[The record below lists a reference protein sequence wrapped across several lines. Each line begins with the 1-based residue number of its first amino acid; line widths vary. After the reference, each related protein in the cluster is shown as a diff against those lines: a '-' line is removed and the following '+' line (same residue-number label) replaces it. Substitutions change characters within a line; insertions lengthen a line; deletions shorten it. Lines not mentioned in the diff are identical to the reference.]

1 MSSRILRGR
10 RKADSVRPNP
20 FISISKAVASNAS
33 GAGRQAAVIAAAS
46 GLVLTGSIA
55 AHAAET
61 PIQRDS
67 SPATVAETVSEAP
80 TKVVTALSTA
90 TVNFE
95 RPAVASV
102 AAPVIEKPAPV
113 VEAPV
118 VQKAAVTTAAA
129 TAPVAAQAAVA
140 APVAAAPVAAAPA
153 PVAAAPAVGGVNAA
167 MVASAYAQIGIFQ
180 DCTAMVEKALG
191 SAGIPVGDLGPMQFM
206 NYGKVVS
213 DPQPGD
219 MIVQS
224 GHVAIYIG
232 NGQAISGGING
243 NQTGIH
249 PISWLTA
256 TGPITYVRAGA

>member
-61 PIQRDS
+61 PVQRDS
-67 SPATVAETVSEAP
+67 SPATVAETVAETP
-80 TKVVTALSTA
+80 NQVVTAASTA

-113 VEAPV
+113 AAAPV
-118 VQKAAVTTAAA
+118 AKTAAA
-129 TAPVAAQAAVA
+129 TATVQ
-140 APVAAAPVAAAPA
+140 AAAPA
-153 PVAAAPAVGGVNAA
+153 PAATAPAAAPAVGGINAA

-180 DCTAMVEKALG
+180 DCTAMVERALG

>member
-55 AHAAET
+55 AHAAEA
-61 PIQRDS
+61 PVQRDS

-118 VQKAAVTTAAA
+118 VKKAAVTAAAA
-129 TAPVAAQAAVA
+129 TAPVAAQSA
-140 APVAAAPVAAAPA
+140 VAAAPVAAAPA
-153 PVAAAPAVGGVNAA
+153 AAAPAAAAPAVGGVNAA

-256 TGPITYVRAGA
+256 TGPLTYVRAGA

>member
-61 PIQRDS
+61 PVQRDS

-118 VQKAAVTTAAA
+118 AKKAAVTTAAA

-140 APVAAAPVAAAPA
+140 APVAAAPVAAAP
-153 PVAAAPAVGGVNAA
+153 VAAAPAAGGVNAA

-256 TGPITYVRAGA
+256 TGPLTYVRAGA

>member
-1 MSSRILRGR
+1 MSSSILRGR

-61 PIQRDS
+61 PVQRDS

-80 TKVVTALSTA
+80 TKVVTAAATA

-118 VQKAAVTTAAA
+118 AKKAAVAA
-129 TAPVAAQAAVA
+129 TAPA
-140 APVAAAPVAAAPA
+140 APAVKAAASVAAAPA
-153 PVAAAPAVGGVNAA
+153 AAAPAAAAPAVGGVNAA
-167 MVASAYAQIGIFQ
+167 MVASAYAQIGIMQ
-180 DCTAMVEKALG
+180 DCTAMVERALG
-191 SAGIPVGDLGPMQFM
+191 SAGIPVGDLAPMQFM

-213 DPQPGD
+213 SPQPGD

>member
-1 MSSRILRGR
+1 MSSSILRGR

-61 PIQRDS
+61 PVQRDS

-80 TKVVTALSTA
+80 TKVVTAAATA

-118 VQKAAVTTAAA
+118 AKKAAVATTA
-129 TAPVAAQAAVA
+129 
-140 APVAAAPVAAAPA
+140 AAAPVAKAAASVAAAPA
-153 PVAAAPAVGGVNAA
+153 AAAPAAAAPAVGGVNAA
-167 MVASAYAQIGIFQ
+167 MVASAYAQIGIMQ
-180 DCTAMVEKALG
+180 DCTAMVERALG
-191 SAGIPVGDLGPMQFM
+191 SAGIPVGDLAPMQFM

-213 DPQPGD
+213 TPQPGD

>member
-1 MSSRILRGR
+1 MSSSILRGR

-61 PIQRDS
+61 PVQRDS

-80 TKVVTALSTA
+80 TKVVTAAATA

-118 VQKAAVTTAAA
+118 AKKAAVATT
-129 TAPVAAQAAVA
+129 
-140 APVAAAPVAAAPA
+140 VAAAPVAKAAASVAAAPA
-153 PVAAAPAVGGVNAA
+153 AAAPAAAAPAVGGVNAA
-167 MVASAYAQIGIFQ
+167 MVASAYAQIGIMQ
-180 DCTAMVEKALG
+180 DCTAMVERALG
-191 SAGIPVGDLGPMQFM
+191 SAGIPVGDLAPMQFL

>member
-46 GLVLTGSIA
+46 GLVLTGSVA
-55 AHAAET
+55 AHAAEA
-61 PIQRDS
+61 PVQRDS
-67 SPATVAETVSEAP
+67 SPATVAETASEAP
-80 TKVVTALSTA
+80 TKVVTALATA
-90 TVNFE
+90 TINFE

-118 VQKAAVTTAAA
+118 AETAAVTAAS
-129 TAPVAAQAAVA
+129 APVTAQAAVA
-140 APVAAAPVAAAPA
+140 APAAVAPAAAPVAAAPA
-153 PVAAAPAVGGVNAA
+153 AGGVNAA
-167 MVASAYAQIGIFQ
+167 MVASAYAQIGIMQ
-180 DCTAMVEKALG
+180 DCTAMVERALG
-191 SAGIPVGDLGPMQFM
+191 SAGIPVGDLAPMQFM

>member
-55 AHAAET
+55 AHAAEA
-61 PIQRDS
+61 PVQRDS

-80 TKVVTALSTA
+80 TQVVTAASTA
-90 TVNFE
+90 TINFE

-118 VQKAAVTTAAA
+118 AKKAAVTTAAA
-129 TAPVAAQAAVA
+129 A
-140 APVAAAPVAAAPA
+140 APAKAAAAAAPVAAAPA
-153 PVAAAPAVGGVNAA
+153 AAAPAVGGVNAA
-167 MVASAYAQIGIFQ
+167 MVASAYAQIGIMQ
-180 DCTAMVEKALG
+180 DCTAMVERALG
-191 SAGIPVGDLGPMQFM
+191 SAGIPVGDLAPMQFM

-224 GHVAIYIG
+224 GHVAIFIG

>member
-55 AHAAET
+55 AHAAEA
-61 PIQRDS
+61 PVQRDS

-80 TKVVTALSTA
+80 TKVVTALATA

-118 VQKAAVTTAAA
+118 AKKAAVTTAAA
-129 TAPVAAQAAVA
+129 KAPVAAKAAVAA

-153 PVAAAPAVGGVNAA
+153 AAAPAAGGVNAA
-167 MVASAYAQIGIFQ
+167 MVASAYAQIGVFQ

-213 DPQPGD
+213 TPQPGD

-256 TGPITYVRAGA
+256 TGPLTYVRAGA

>member
-1 MSSRILRGR
+1 MSSSILRGR

-61 PIQRDS
+61 PVQRDS

-80 TKVVTALSTA
+80 TKVVTAAATA

-118 VQKAAVTTAAA
+118 AKKAAVATTA
-129 TAPVAAQAAVA
+129 
-140 APVAAAPVAAAPA
+140 AAAPVAKAAASVAAAPA
-153 PVAAAPAVGGVNAA
+153 AAAPAAAAPAVGGVNAA
-167 MVASAYAQIGIFQ
+167 MVASAYAQIGIMQ
-180 DCTAMVEKALG
+180 DCTAMVERALG
-191 SAGIPVGDLGPMQFM
+191 SAGIPVGDLAPMQFL

>member
-61 PIQRDS
+61 PAQAPVQRDS
-67 SPATVAETVSEAP
+67 SPATVAETVAETP
-80 TKVVTALSTA
+80 NKVVTAAATA

-113 VEAPV
+113 VEAPK
-118 VQKAAVTTAAA
+118 KAAAK
-129 TAPVAAQAAVA
+129 
-140 APVAAAPVAAAPA
+140 AAAPA
-153 PVAAAPAVGGVNAA
+153 ATATVAASAPAAAAPAAPAPAPAVGGVSAA
-167 MVASAYAQIGIFQ
+167 MVASAYAQIGVMQ

-191 SAGIPVGDLGPMQFM
+191 SAGIPVGDLAPMQFM

-256 TGPITYVRAGA
+256 TGPLTYVRAGA

>member
-55 AHAAET
+55 AHAAEA
-61 PIQRDS
+61 PVQRDS
-67 SPATVAETVSEAP
+67 SPATVAETVSADAP
-80 TKVVTALSTA
+80 TQVVTALATA

-113 VEAPV
+113 APAPV
-118 VQKAAVTTAAA
+118 AKKAAVTTAAA
-129 TAPVAAQAAVA
+129 KAPVAKAA
-140 APVAAAPVAAAPA
+140 AAAPAAAAPA
-153 PVAAAPAVGGVNAA
+153 PAAAAAPAVGGVNAA
-167 MVASAYAQIGIFQ
+167 MVASAYAQIGIMQ
-180 DCTAMVEKALG
+180 DCTAMVERALG

-213 DPQPGD
+213 SPQPGD

-256 TGPITYVRAGA
+256 TGPLTYVRAGA

>member
-61 PIQRDS
+61 PAQAPVQRDS
-67 SPATVAETVSEAP
+67 SPATVAETVAETP
-80 TKVVTALSTA
+80 NKVVTAAATA

-113 VEAPV
+113 VEAPK
-118 VQKAAVTTAAA
+118 KAAAK
-129 TAPVAAQAAVA
+129 
-140 APVAAAPVAAAPA
+140 AAAPA
-153 PVAAAPAVGGVNAA
+153 ATATVAASAPAAAAPAAPAPAPAVGGVNAA
-167 MVASAYAQIGIFQ
+167 MVASAYAQIGVMQ

-191 SAGIPVGDLGPMQFM
+191 SAGIPVGDLAPMQFM

-256 TGPITYVRAGA
+256 TGPLTYVRAGA

>member
-55 AHAAET
+55 AHAAEA
-61 PIQRDS
+61 PVQRDS
-67 SPATVAETVSEAP
+67 SPATVAETVSADAP
-80 TKVVTALSTA
+80 TQVVTALATA

-113 VEAPV
+113 APAPV
-118 VQKAAVTTAAA
+118 AKKAAVTTAAA
-129 TAPVAAQAAVA
+129 KAPVAQAA
-140 APVAAAPVAAAPA
+140 AAAPAAAAPA
-153 PVAAAPAVGGVNAA
+153 PAAAAAPAVGGVNAA
-167 MVASAYAQIGIFQ
+167 MVASAYAQIGIMQ
-180 DCTAMVEKALG
+180 DCTAMVERALG

-213 DPQPGD
+213 SPQPGD

-256 TGPITYVRAGA
+256 TGPLTYVRAGA

>member
-61 PIQRDS
+61 PVQRDS

-140 APVAAAPVAAAPA
+140 APVAAAPVAAAP
-153 PVAAAPAVGGVNAA
+153 VAAAPAAGGVNAA

-256 TGPITYVRAGA
+256 TGPLTYVRAGA

>member
-1 MSSRILRGR
+1 MSSSILRGR

-61 PIQRDS
+61 PVQRDS

-80 TKVVTALSTA
+80 TKVVTAAATA

-118 VQKAAVTTAAA
+118 AKKAAVAA
-129 TAPVAAQAAVA
+129 TAPA
-140 APVAAAPVAAAPA
+140 APVAKAAASVAAAPA
-153 PVAAAPAVGGVNAA
+153 AAAPAAAAPAVGGVNAA
-167 MVASAYAQIGIFQ
+167 MVASAYAQIGIMQ
-180 DCTAMVEKALG
+180 DCTAMVERALG
-191 SAGIPVGDLGPMQFM
+191 SAGIPVGDLAPMQFM

-213 DPQPGD
+213 SPQPGD

>member
-55 AHAAET
+55 AHAAEA
-61 PIQRDS
+61 PVQRDS

-80 TKVVTALSTA
+80 TKVVTALATA

-140 APVAAAPVAAAPA
+140 AAPVAAAPAAPA

-167 MVASAYAQIGIFQ
+167 MVASAYAQIGVFQ

-213 DPQPGD
+213 SPQPGD

-256 TGPITYVRAGA
+256 TGPLTYVRAGA

>member
-10 RKADSVRPNP
+10 RKADIARPNP

-61 PIQRDS
+61 PAQAPVQRDS
-67 SPATVAETVSEAP
+67 SPATVAETP
-80 TKVVTALSTA
+80 NKVVTAASTA
-90 TVNFE
+90 TINFE
-95 RPAVASV
+95 RPAVSSV

-113 VEAPV
+113 VEAPAK
-118 VQKAAVTTAAA
+118 KAAAN
-129 TAPVAAQAAVA
+129 
-140 APVAAAPVAAAPA
+140 VAAAPA
-153 PVAAAPAVGGVNAA
+153 KATATATASVAAAPAAAAPAGSVNAA
-167 MVASAYAQIGIFQ
+167 MVASAYAQIGIMQ
-180 DCTAMVEKALG
+180 DCTAMVERALG
-191 SAGIPVGDLGPMQFM
+191 SAGIPVGDLAPMQFL

>member
-55 AHAAET
+55 AHAAEA
-61 PIQRDS
+61 PVQRDS

-80 TKVVTALSTA
+80 TKVVTALATA

-118 VQKAAVTTAAA
+118 AKKAAVTTAAA
-129 TAPVAAQAAVA
+129 KAPVAAKAAATA

-153 PVAAAPAVGGVNAA
+153 AAAPAAGGVNAA
-167 MVASAYAQIGIFQ
+167 MVASAYAQIGVFQ

-256 TGPITYVRAGA
+256 TGPLTYVRAGA

>member
-1 MSSRILRGR
+1 MSSSILRGR

-61 PIQRDS
+61 PVQRDS

-80 TKVVTALSTA
+80 TKVVTAAATA

-118 VQKAAVTTAAA
+118 AKKAAVATTA
-129 TAPVAAQAAVA
+129 
-140 APVAAAPVAAAPA
+140 AAAPVAKAAASVAAAPA
-153 PVAAAPAVGGVNAA
+153 AAAPAAAAPAVGGVNAA
-167 MVASAYAQIGIFQ
+167 MVASAYAQIGIMQ
-180 DCTAMVEKALG
+180 DCTAMVERALG
-191 SAGIPVGDLGPMQFM
+191 SAGIPVGDLAPMQFM

-213 DPQPGD
+213 TPSP
-219 MIVQS
+219 
-224 GHVAIYIG
+224 
-232 NGQAISGGING
+232 
-243 NQTGIH
+243 
-249 PISWLTA
+249 A
-256 TGPITYVRAGA
+256 T

>member
-55 AHAAET
+55 AHAAEA
-61 PIQRDS
+61 PVQRDS
-67 SPATVAETVSEAP
+67 SPATVAETASEAP
-80 TKVVTALSTA
+80 TQVVTALATA

-113 VEAPV
+113 APAPV
-118 VQKAAVTTAAA
+118 AKKAAVTTAAA
-129 TAPVAAQAAVA
+129 TAPVAKAA
-140 APVAAAPVAAAPA
+140 AAAPA
-153 PVAAAPAVGGVNAA
+153 AAPAAPAAAAPAVGGVNAA
-167 MVASAYAQIGIFQ
+167 MVASAYAQIGIMQ
-180 DCTAMVEKALG
+180 DCTAMVERALG

-256 TGPITYVRAGA
+256 TGPLTYVRAGA

>member
-61 PIQRDS
+61 PVQRDS
-67 SPATVAETVSEAP
+67 SPATVAETVSEGP
-80 TKVVTALSTA
+80 TKVVTAASTA
-90 TVNFE
+90 TINFE

-113 VEAPV
+113 APAPV
-118 VQKAAVTTAAA
+118 AKAATATVQAAA
-129 TAPVAAQAAVA
+129 TTTAT
-140 APVAAAPVAAAPA
+140 APVAAAPA
-153 PVAAAPAVGGVNAA
+153 AAAPAVGGVNAA
-167 MVASAYAQIGIFQ
+167 MVASAYAQIGIMQ
-180 DCTAMVEKALG
+180 DCTAMVERALG
-191 SAGIPVGDLGPMQFM
+191 SAGIPVGDLAPMQFL

>member
-55 AHAAET
+55 AHAAEA
-61 PIQRDS
+61 PVQRDS

-80 TKVVTALSTA
+80 TKVVTALATA

-118 VQKAAVTTAAA
+118 IQKAAVTTAAA

-140 APVAAAPVAAAPA
+140 AAPVAAAPAAPA

-167 MVASAYAQIGIFQ
+167 MVASAYAQIGVFQ

-256 TGPITYVRAGA
+256 TGPLTYVRAGA

>member
-61 PIQRDS
+61 PVQRDS

-80 TKVVTALSTA
+80 TKVVTAAATA

-118 VQKAAVTTAAA
+118 AKKAAVATTA
-129 TAPVAAQAAVA
+129 
-140 APVAAAPVAAAPA
+140 AAAPVAKAAASVAAAPA
-153 PVAAAPAVGGVNAA
+153 AAAPAAAAPAVGGVNAA
-167 MVASAYAQIGIFQ
+167 MVASAYAQIGIMQ
-180 DCTAMVEKALG
+180 DCTAMVERALG
-191 SAGIPVGDLGPMQFM
+191 SAGIPVGDLAPMQFL

>member
-10 RKADSVRPNP
+10 RKADIARPNP

-61 PIQRDS
+61 PAQAPVQRDS
-67 SPATVAETVSEAP
+67 SPATVAETVAETP
-80 TKVVTALSTA
+80 NKVVTAAATA
-90 TVNFE
+90 TINFE
-95 RPAVASV
+95 RPAVSSV

-113 VEAPV
+113 
-118 VQKAAVTTAAA
+118 
-129 TAPVAAQAAVA
+129 
-140 APVAAAPVAAAPA
+140 AAAPA
-153 PVAAAPAVGGVNAA
+153 KKATTTATTAKATVAATAAAPAAAAPAAAAPAGSVNAA
-167 MVASAYAQIGIFQ
+167 MVASAYAQIGIMQ
-180 DCTAMVEKALG
+180 DCTAMVERALG
-191 SAGIPVGDLGPMQFM
+191 SAGIPVGDLAPMQFM

>member
-1 MSSRILRGR
+1 MSSSILRGR

-61 PIQRDS
+61 PVQRDS

-80 TKVVTALSTA
+80 TKVVTAAATA

-118 VQKAAVTTAAA
+118 AKKAAVATTAAV
-129 TAPVAAQAAVA
+129 APVAK
-140 APVAAAPVAAAPA
+140 AAASVAAAPA
-153 PVAAAPAVGGVNAA
+153 AAAPAAAAPAVGGVNAA
-167 MVASAYAQIGIFQ
+167 MVASAYAQIGIMQ
-180 DCTAMVEKALG
+180 DCTAMVERALG
-191 SAGIPVGDLGPMQFM
+191 SAGIPVGDLAPMQFL